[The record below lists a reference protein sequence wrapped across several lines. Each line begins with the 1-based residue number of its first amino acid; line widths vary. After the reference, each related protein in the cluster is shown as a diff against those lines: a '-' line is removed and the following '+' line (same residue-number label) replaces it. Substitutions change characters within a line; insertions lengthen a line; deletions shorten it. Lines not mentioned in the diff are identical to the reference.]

1 MSPEEGKLSPE
12 EEQNIMDMVVERL
25 KLQPEFIESVRK
37 LQAATTMKEA
47 LEAFEAERRM
57 ILEEA
62 GPEAVEK
69 QHKLGRLTA
78 RERVSKLVDKGTFHE
93 LDLWHRPYETG
104 FDIGE
109 ERGRGD
115 GVVIGYARIGGRPV
129 SLYAQD
135 ATIMD
140 GTVATV
146 HARKIN
152 MIMDD
157 TLSAKVPM
165 VGIFDS
171 KGLRAHDVIQY
182 PDFFSPGTMAYFQAQ
197 ASGVLPTIAL
207 VMGPCTGDMAL
218 VASLSDFVFM
228 VRDTSYMHLASPPE
242 GVTSQELGDPW
253 NVHAKVSGCCDV
265 ICDDEQDCLRKCR
278 QLLSFLPLSNA
289 EKPPVA
295 DTGDDP
301 NRCDEDLLEIV
312 PTNSKIP
319 YNMYKIIS
327 MIVDNGE
334 FFELKR
340 YWASNNIIG
349 FCRFGGKTVGL
360 VASNPQVK
368 AGCMNIDAAN
378 KQARFTRFC
387 DAFGIPI
394 VWLVDCPAFLPALEE
409 ETRGLIRTAC
419 GVIYAN
425 GEATVPQITVFL
437 RKIYGGGIF
446 GNTGK
451 FLGGDLQIAWPT
463 YEPGLMG
470 PEGAVS
476 IIYRK
481 ELEAIQDPVEK
492 ARQTKIRVEE
502 MRWGNILQ
510 TREGNQNYI
519 DPRETRPWIISA
531 LDWLENRK
539 EETAERKHENHRV

>member
-1 MSPEEGKLSPE
+1 MSPEEEKLSPE
-12 EEQNIMDMVVERL
+12 EEQKIMGMVVERL
-25 KLQPEFIESVRK
+25 KLRPEFIESVRK
-37 LQAATTMKEA
+37 LQAAKTMKEA
-47 LEAFEAERRM
+47 LDAFEAERQM
-57 ILEEA
+57 ILEGA
-62 GPEAVEK
+62 GPEAIER

-78 RERVSKLVDKGTFHE
+78 RERVSKLVDKGTFRE

-115 GVVIGYARIGGRPV
+115 GVVIGYAQIGGRPI

-135 ATIMD
+135 ATIMG

-157 TLSAKVPM
+157 TLSAKIPI

-182 PDFFSPGTMAYFQAQ
+182 PDFFSTSTMAYFQAQ

-207 VMGPCTGDMAL
+207 VMGSCTGDLAL

-228 VRDTSYMHLASPPE
+228 VRNTSYMHLASPPA
-242 GVTSQELGDPW
+242 GITPQELGDPW
-253 NVHAKVSGCCDV
+253 NVHAKISGCCDV
-265 ICDDEQDCLRKCR
+265 ICDDEEDCLKKCR
-278 QLLSFLPLSNA
+278 QLLSFLPLNNTQ
-289 EKPPVA
+289 KPPVV

-301 NRCDEDLLEIV
+301 NRCEEDLLEIV

-319 YNMYKIIS
+319 YSMYKIIS
-327 MIVDNGE
+327 LIVDNGE

-340 YWASNNIIG
+340 YWASNDIIG

-394 VWLVDCPAFLPALEE
+394 VWLSDCPAFLPAVEE
-409 ETRGLIRTAC
+409 ERRGLIRTAC

-425 GEATVPQITVFL
+425 GEVTVPQVTVFL
-437 RKIYGGGIF
+437 RKIYGGGGF

-451 FLGGDLQIAWPT
+451 TLGGDLQLAWPT

-470 PEGAVS
+470 PEGGVS

-481 ELEAIQDPVEK
+481 ELEAIQDPVER
-492 ARQTKIRVEE
+492 ARQRKIRVEE

-531 LDWLENRK
+531 LNWLENRK
-539 EETAERKHENHRV
+539 EEMAERKHENHRI